1 MRQLKVREMLSR
13 KSNVKILRGKNF
25 FKDDLPIFINREEE
39 SFDTVIH
46 AHDFWEIAYI
56 SEGRGVHL
64 SGGSTTKVSK
74 GDLFMIPIGVSHVF
88 RPNSLDEKE
97 PLIVYNCIIALEEL
111 KNFLQSYPGG
121 KELEDLL
128 KLKEWKRYHDKSGRF
143 FDLFQRMHFEYLAN
157 LSGREAKIFN
167 GLMELLLFFYCE
179 ENRTYNESTKTENYI
194 QKVFS
199 IIHSDYHL
207 PLRVKDMAAKMGIG
221 ERQFQRIFHLQ
232 TNMTFKDYLQGVR
245 INNASRLLVNT
256 NRKVIDIASAVGYQD
271 LQYFNKLFKEKT
283 GMSPSEYRRQM
294 KP

>member
-1 MRQLKVREMLSR
+1 MLSK

-64 SGGSTTKVSK
+64 SGGITTKVSK

-157 LSGREAKIFN
+157 LSGREAKIYN
-167 GLMELLLFFYCE
+167 GLMELLIFFYCE

>member
-1 MRQLKVREMLSR
+1 MQSKRSEA
-13 KSNVKILRGKNF
+13 KILRGKNF
-25 FKDDLPIFINREEE
+25 FKDEMPIFINREEE

-46 AHDFWEIAYI
+46 SHDFWEIAYI

-64 SGGSTTKVSK
+64 SGESTTKVSK

-88 RPNSLDEKE
+88 RPNSIGERE
-97 PLIVYNCIIALEEL
+97 PLIVYNCIIALEDL

-128 KLKEWKRYHDKSGRF
+128 KIKEWKRYHDKSGRF

-157 LSGREAKIFN
+157 LSGREAKIYN
-167 GLMELLLFFYCE
+167 GLMELLIFFYCE

-194 QKVFS
+194 QEVLS
-199 IIHSDYHL
+199 IILSDYNL
-207 PLRVKDMAAKMGIG
+207 PLRVKDMASKMGIG
-221 ERQFQRIFHLQ
+221 ERQFQRIFHMQ

-256 NRKVIDIASAVGYQD
+256 HRKVIDIASSVGYQD

-283 GMSPSEYRRQM
+283 GMSPSEYRRRM
-294 KP
+294 RP

>member
-1 MRQLKVREMLSR
+1 MLSK

-128 KLKEWKRYHDKSGRF
+128 KLKEWKRFHDKSGRF

-157 LSGREAKIFN
+157 LSGRKAKIFN
-167 GLMELLLFFYCE
+167 GLMELLIFFYCE

-256 NRKVIDIASAVGYQD
+256 NRKVIDIASDVGYQD

-294 KP
+294 TP

>member
-1 MRQLKVREMLSR
+1 MLSN

-46 AHDFWEIAYI
+46 SHDFWEIAYI
-56 SEGRGVHL
+56 SEGRGLHL

-74 GDLFMIPIGVSHVF
+74 GDLFMIPIGVFHVF
-88 RPNSLDEKE
+88 RPSSLDEKE
-97 PLIVYNCIIALEEL
+97 PLIVYNCIIAMEKL
-111 KNFLQSYPGG
+111 KSFLQSYPGG
-121 KELEDLL
+121 KELGNLL
-128 KLKEWKRYHDKSGRF
+128 KLKEWKHYHDKSGRF
-143 FDLFQRMHFEYLAN
+143 FDLFQQMHFEYLAN
-157 LSGREAKIFN
+157 LPGREAKIYN

-179 ENRTYNESTKTENYI
+179 EYRTYNESTKTENYM
-194 QKVFS
+194 QEVLA
-199 IIHSDYHL
+199 IIHSDYHH

-221 ERQFQRIFHLQ
+221 ERQFQRIFHMQ

-256 NRKVIDIASAVGYQD
+256 NRKVIDIAASVGYQD

>member
-199 IIHSDYHL
+199 IIHSDYYL
-207 PLRVKDMAAKMGIG
+207 TLRVKDMAAKMGIG

>member
-1 MRQLKVREMLSR
+1 MLSK

-157 LSGREAKIFN
+157 LSGREAKIYN
-167 GLMELLLFFYCE
+167 GLMELLIFFYCE

>member
-1 MRQLKVREMLSR
+1 MLSK

-157 LSGREAKIFN
+157 LSGREAKIYN
-167 GLMELLLFFYCE
+167 GLMELLIFFYCE
-179 ENRTYNESTKTENYI
+179 ENRTYTESTKTENYI